1 MRPTSPSRA
10 LRLTGAVA
18 AACLL
23 AGCAVDPGLAEDSAS
38 DDGVPL
44 PATEGYQPLTVYL
57 AVAEAEAVPGTSGR
71 PFGCGD
77 LLVPVQ
83 TVPTD
88 TEDEADAA
96 LDFLFADERGWHGDP
111 SLWNAVFDARET
123 LTPTGHRR
131 EGDVEIFTFT
141 GTVTPED
148 DCTAERIRAQLQA
161 TAAAF
166 TSAGQVRL
174 EVDGRDL
181 DDVLGLEPLRLG
193 EPVDVPQGDPAPS
206 GEPSDGSGAQTW
218 APEGESSEDTWAPA
232 DPSTWAPVEP
242 SDDTWAPA
250 EESSWGPAEPTQGTW
265 SPGQEPSAP

>member
-1 MRPTSPSRA
+1 MRPPSPPRA

-57 AVAEAEAVPGTSGR
+57 AVAEVEAVPGTSGR

-96 LDFLFADERGWHGDP
+96 LDFLFADEQGWHGDP

-131 EGDVEIFTFT
+131 EGDVEVFTFT

-193 EPVDVPQGDPAPS
+193 EPVDVPQGDPTPS
-206 GEPSDGSGAQTW
+206 GEPSDGSG
-218 APEGESSEDTWAPA
+218 EE
-232 DPSTWAPVEP
+232 
-242 SDDTWAPA
+242 TWAPA

-265 SPGQEPSAP
+265 SPAQEPSTP

>member
-23 AGCAVDPGLAEDSAS
+23 AGCAVAPDLAEDSAS

-88 TEDEADAA
+88 TEDEADTA

-111 SLWNAVFDARET
+111 SLWNAVFDVRES
-123 LTPTGHRR
+123 LIPPWPPRPTPSSSTSRPPCRR
-131 EGDVEIFTFT
+131 SRRTRPAST
-141 GTVTPED
+141 SWTPSP
-148 DCTAERIRAQLQA
+148 
-161 TAAAF
+161 AA
-166 TSAGQVRL
+166 
-174 EVDGRDL
+174 
-181 DDVLGLEPLRLG
+181 
-193 EPVDVPQGDPAPS
+193 
-206 GEPSDGSGAQTW
+206 
-218 APEGESSEDTWAPA
+218 
-232 DPSTWAPVEP
+232 
-242 SDDTWAPA
+242 
-250 EESSWGPAEPTQGTW
+250 
-265 SPGQEPSAP
+265 

>member
-23 AGCAVDPGLAEDSAS
+23 AGCAVAPDLAEDSAS

-96 LDFLFADERGWHGDP
+96 LDFLFADEQGWHCLLYT
-111 SLWNAVFDARET
+111 SDA
-123 LTPTGHRR
+123 
-131 EGDVEIFTFT
+131 
-141 GTVTPED
+141 
-148 DCTAERIRAQLQA
+148 
-161 TAAAF
+161 
-166 TSAGQVRL
+166 
-174 EVDGRDL
+174 
-181 DDVLGLEPLRLG
+181 
-193 EPVDVPQGDPAPS
+193 
-206 GEPSDGSGAQTW
+206 
-218 APEGESSEDTWAPA
+218 A
-232 DPSTWAPVEP
+232 DE
-242 SDDTWAPA
+242 
-250 EESSWGPAEPTQGTW
+250 
-265 SPGQEPSAP
+265 

>member
-1 MRPTSPSRA
+1 M
-10 LRLTGAVA
+10 
-18 AACLL
+18 
-23 AGCAVDPGLAEDSAS
+23 
-38 DDGVPL
+38 
-44 PATEGYQPLTVYL
+44 
-57 AVAEAEAVPGTSGR
+57 
-71 PFGCGD
+71 
-77 LLVPVQ
+77 Q

-193 EPVDVPQGDPAPS
+193 ESVDVPQGDPTPS
-206 GEPSDGSGAQTW
+206 GEPSDGSGGQTW
-218 APEGESSEDTWAPA
+218 APEGESPEDTWAPA
-232 DPSTWAPVEP
+232 EP

>member
-1 MRPTSPSRA
+1 M
-10 LRLTGAVA
+10 
-18 AACLL
+18 
-23 AGCAVDPGLAEDSAS
+23 
-38 DDGVPL
+38 
-44 PATEGYQPLTVYL
+44 
-57 AVAEAEAVPGTSGR
+57 
-71 PFGCGD
+71 
-77 LLVPVQ
+77 Q

-148 DCTAERIRAQLQA
+148 ECTAERIRAQLQA

-193 EPVDVPQGDPAPS
+193 ESVDVPQGDPTPS
-206 GEPSDGSGAQTW
+206 GEPSDGSGGQTW
-218 APEGESSEDTWAPA
+218 APEG
-232 DPSTWAPVEP
+232 
-242 SDDTWAPA
+242 
-250 EESSWGPAEPTQGTW
+250 ESSWGPAEPTQGTW
-265 SPGQEPSAP
+265 SPAQEPSAP

>member
-23 AGCAVDPGLAEDSAS
+23 AGCAVAPDLAEDSAS

-44 PATEGYQPLTVYL
+44 PATEGYQPLTVHL
-57 AVAEAEAVPGTSGR
+57 AVAETEAVPGTSGR

-88 TEDEADAA
+88 AEDEADAA
-96 LDFLFADERGWHGDP
+96 LDFLFADEHGRHGDP
-111 SLWNAVFDARET
+111 PLWNAVFDSRES

-131 EGDVEIFTFT
+131 EGDVEVFTFT
-141 GTVTPED
+141 GTVTRED
-148 DCTAERIRAQLQA
+148 VCTAERIRAQLQE
-161 TAAAF
+161 TAAAH

-181 DDVLGLEPLRLG
+181 DDVLGLQPLRLG
-193 EPVDVPQGDPAPS
+193 ESVDVPKG
-206 GEPSDGSGAQTW
+206 GV

-232 DPSTWAPVEP
+232 PPSEDTWAPAEP
-242 SDDTWAPA
+242 SEDTWAPAEPSEDTWAPA

-265 SPGQEPSAP
+265 SPDQEPSAP

>member
-44 PATEGYQPLTVYL
+44 PATEGYQPLTVHL

-96 LDFLFADERGWHGDP
+96 LDFLFADERGRHGDP

-193 EPVDVPQGDPAPS
+193 ESVDVPQADPTPS
-206 GEPSDGSGAQTW
+206 GEPSDGSGEQTW

-232 DPSTWAPVEP
+232 DPSTWAPAEP

>member
-1 MRPTSPSRA
+1 MDLLGHDTSDMA
-10 LRLTGAVA
+10 
-18 AACLL
+18 
-23 AGCAVDPGLAEDSAS
+23 
-38 DDGVPL
+38 
-44 PATEGYQPLTVYL
+44 PLTVHL
-57 AVAEAEAVPGTSGR
+57 VVPEDAANPSFAGR
-71 PFGCGD
+71 AFGCGD

-148 DCTAERIRAQLQA
+148 ECTAERIRAQLQA

-193 EPVDVPQGDPAPS
+193 ESVDVPQGEPTPS

-265 SPGQEPSAP
+265 SPAQEPSTP

>member
-1 MRPTSPSRA
+1 MRPPSPPRA
-10 LRLTGAVA
+10 LRLMGAVA

-57 AVAEAEAVPGTSGR
+57 AVAETEAVPGTSGR

-96 LDFLFADERGWHGDP
+96 LDFLFADEQGWHGDP

-193 EPVDVPQGDPAPS
+193 ESVDVPQGDPTPS
-206 GEPSDGSGAQTW
+206 GEPSDGSGEQ
-218 APEGESSEDTWAPA
+218 
-232 DPSTWAPVEP
+232 
-242 SDDTWAPA
+242 TWAPA